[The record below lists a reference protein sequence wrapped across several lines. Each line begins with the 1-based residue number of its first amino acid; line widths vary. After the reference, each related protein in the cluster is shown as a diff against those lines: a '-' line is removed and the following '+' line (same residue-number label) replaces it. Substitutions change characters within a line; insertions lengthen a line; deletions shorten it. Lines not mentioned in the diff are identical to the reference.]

1 MNYNNPQHSQQYS
14 CTPFPIL
21 KEGDTSN
28 GIVTYLDL
36 VSLGTIAGFGVDLTQ
51 FDSQA
56 QRWDDKSITAWQTLF
71 EAIDAHLKVFDAKI
85 KLLESNANPNAI
97 IITAKSGNQ
106 LEANTDVTWSSSSS
120 DILVNPAL
128 GTSTIYSLANTAT
141 AYGSFT
147 LSADKT
153 SVDAGGTVR
162 ITATWNTSSKKYDS
176 IITASKTGMTSA
188 TQSVSLYKDATCP
201 SSVAITNNETAAG
214 TITLTNNTGYID
226 LTNLSA
232 GTYTIKTTGNETAG
246 QISFTVNKP
255 DIPQPT
261 IKYYWYAGAGP
272 INSSTTPGSGAGW
285 TEVTGNPSQVATG
298 ELVSETKINWVLAIA
313 TKFGLNHISNG
324 EDVTD
329 AYDVT
334 TVTCADG
341 VEYKVFT
348 QISQSKKTDR
358 IFVA

>member
-246 QISFTVNKP
+246 QISFIVNKP

-285 TEVTGNPSQVATG
+285 TEVTGNPSQIATG
-298 ELVSETKINWVLAIA
+298 ELVNETKINWVLAIA

>member
-85 KLLESNANPNAI
+85 KLLEAEANPTAI
-97 IITAKSGNQ
+97 TITTKSGNK
-106 LEANTDVTWSSSSS
+106 LEANADVTWSSSSS
-120 DILVNPAL
+120 YILVNPTS
-128 GTSTIYSLANTAT
+128 GTLTTYSLASNAT

-147 LSADKT
+147 LTANKT
-153 SVDAGGTVR
+153 SVDEGGTVR
-162 ITATWNTSSKKYDS
+162 ITATWNTGSKKYDS
-176 IITASKTGMTSA
+176 TITASKTGMTSA
-188 TQSVSLYKDATCP
+188 TQAVSLYKDATCP
-201 SSVAITNNETAAG
+201 SSVAITKNGTAAG

-246 QISFTVNKP
+246 QVSFTVNQP
-255 DIPQPT
+255 DIPQRV
-261 IKYYWYAGAGP
+261 IKYYW
-272 INSSTTPGSGAGW
+272 
-285 TEVTGNPSQVATG
+285 
-298 ELVSETKINWVLAIA
+298 
-313 TKFGLNHISNG
+313 
-324 EDVTD
+324 
-329 AYDVT
+329 
-334 TVTCADG
+334 
-341 VEYKVFT
+341 
-348 QISQSKKTDR
+348 
-358 IFVA
+358 

>member
-97 IITAKSGNQ
+97 IITTKSGNQ

-176 IITASKTGMTSA
+176 TITASKTGMTSA

-255 DIPQPT
+255 DIL
-261 IKYYWYAGAGP
+261 KYYWYAGAGP

-285 TEVTGNPSQVATG
+285 TEVTDNPSQIATG

>member
-97 IITAKSGNQ
+97 IITTKSGNQ

-176 IITASKTGMTSA
+176 IITASKTGMTPA
-188 TQSVSLYKDATCP
+188 AQSVSLYKDATCP

-285 TEVTGNPSQVATG
+285 TEVTGNPSQIATG
-298 ELVSETKINWVLAIA
+298 ELVSESKINWVLAIA